1 MEIVISKSVNFNG
14 KFLCLIASKGFFFYT
29 GLFGYATWRLLI
41 VQKVKE
47 GVDCTRTT

>member
-1 MEIVISKSVNFNG
+1 MAAANTWVDISVVHTNK
-14 KFLCLIASKGFFFYT
+14 ASFFYT